1 MVVRFHRLPFV
12 RQGLYTG
19 RAYIT
24 VYIQVA
30 IKQATE
36 HSLVPPSHLTSQ
48 ALQLGTVLQHPVYM
62 CARNLN
68 STPHVCAAITLPTNT
83 PNFYFFKKYLF
94 LFFVCVVNECR
105 CPQR

>member
-1 MVVRFHRLPFV
+1 M
-12 RQGLYTG
+12 
-19 RAYIT
+19 
-24 VYIQVA
+24 YIQVA

-83 PNFYFFKKYLF
+83 PKFLFFKKISIF
-94 LFFVCVVNECR
+94 IFCVCCK
-105 CPQR
+105 